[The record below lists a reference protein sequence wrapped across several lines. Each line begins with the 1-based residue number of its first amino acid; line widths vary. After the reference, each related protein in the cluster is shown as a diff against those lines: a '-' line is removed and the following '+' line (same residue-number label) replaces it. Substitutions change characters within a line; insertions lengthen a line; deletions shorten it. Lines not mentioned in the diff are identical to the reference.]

1 MLMYKTSGDSFSEHR
16 ILKKGRAT
24 LFFLI
29 YMRLRFYVLH
39 AFEILCITFMILLK
53 NYCQTRVVTRIHL
66 GSIDI

>member
-24 LFFLI
+24 LFFSN
-29 YMRLRFYVLH
+29 LH

-53 NYCQTRVVTRIHL
+53 NYCQTRVVKRIHL